1 MYQNKRPFSKWRMK
15 AELSDGFPRSCYATC
30 EEYFENSKLLYR
42 STVSFDQAQY
52 FEIHIYRINPTQRTA
67 MGVRKLAHGS
77 NISFRLKFLIIEMQ
91 TNSRVSNNVLHS

>member
-1 MYQNKRPFSKWRMK
+1 MADEGRTERWLAMV
-15 AELSDGFPRSCYATC
+15 CYATC

-42 STVSFDQAQY
+42 STVSFEQAQY
-52 FEIHIYRINPTQRTA
+52 FEIQIYRINPTQRTA
-67 MGVRKLAHGS
+67 MGVTKLARGS

>member
-42 STVSFDQAQY
+42 STVSFEQAQY

-67 MGVRKLAHGS
+67 MGVTKLARGS